1 MAKKSLGEMSFL
13 DHLEELRWL
22 LVRSSIAIVILAIA
36 VYFVSDF
43 IFDDIIFGPTKVDFV
58 TYRFFCDASHYLG
71 FAETICIEELPFTIQ
86 NTSMEGQV
94 NVFVWT
100 CITAG
105 FILGFPYL
113 LWEVWKFISPALYE
127 SERKYAK
134 VFVITASLLFFIGV
148 LFGYYVI
155 VPMSVNFVA
164 TFSVSDVV
172 KNEFNLESYIS
183 MIKTS
188 VIAGGLFF
196 ELPIIIYL
204 LTKIGLV
211 TPTFLQNT
219 RKYAVVIVLIIAAI
233 VTPPDVV
240 SQVTVAVPM
249 LLIYEISILISKLV
263 VKKQEK
269 NEQLSTRV

>member
-1 MAKKSLGEMSFL
+1 MAKKNLSEMSFL

-22 LVRSSIAIVILAIA
+22 LVRSSAVIVVLAIA
-36 VYFVSDF
+36 VFFISDF
-43 IFDDIIFGPTKVDFV
+43 IFDGIIFGPTKVDFI

-134 VFVITASLLFFIGV
+134 FFVFTASILFFIGV
-148 LFGYYVI
+148 LFGYFVI

-164 TFSVSDVV
+164 SFSVSSVV

-196 ELPIIIYL
+196 ELPVIIYL

-240 SQVTVAVPM
+240 SQITVAVPM

-263 VKKQEK
+263 VKKKEK

>member
-22 LVRSSIAIVILAIA
+22 LVRSSIAIVALAIA

-43 IFDDIIFGPTKVDFV
+43 IFDDIIFGPTRVDFV

-164 TFSVSDVV
+164 TFSVSSVV

-211 TPTFLQNT
+211 TPAFLQNT

-240 SQVTVAVPM
+240 SQITVAVPM

-263 VKKQEK
+263 VKKKEK

>member
-22 LVRSSIAIVILAIA
+22 LVRSSTAIVILAIA

-240 SQVTVAVPM
+240 SQITVAVPM

-263 VKKQEK
+263 VKKKEK
-269 NEQLSTRV
+269 NEQLSTRI

>member
-22 LVRSSIAIVILAIA
+22 LVRSSFAIVTLAIA

-43 IFDDIIFGPTKVDFV
+43 IFDDIIFGPTRVDFV

-134 VFVITASLLFFIGV
+134 VFVVTASLLFFIGV

-164 TFSVSDVV
+164 TFSVSNVV

-240 SQVTVAVPM
+240 SQITVAVPM

-263 VKKQEK
+263 VKKREK